1 MIISTGK
8 GLIANDVTIVTCL
21 VHSRGRSRITF
32 AQILGA
38 VRREAETLSVTEHI
52 SALLVSQATNCVTV
66 RETLA
71 LVSRAVRGVGEAAP
85 VTPLI
90 HT

>member
-1 MIISTGK
+1 MIMY
-8 GLIANDVTIVTCL
+8 NVTCL
-21 VHSRGRSRITF
+21 VHSRGWSWITF
-32 AQILGA
+32 AQVLGA
-38 VRREAETLSVTEHI
+38 IRGEAETLSVAEHV
-52 SALLVSQATNCVTV
+52 SALLVSEATHSVTV
-66 RETLA
+66 RQTLA